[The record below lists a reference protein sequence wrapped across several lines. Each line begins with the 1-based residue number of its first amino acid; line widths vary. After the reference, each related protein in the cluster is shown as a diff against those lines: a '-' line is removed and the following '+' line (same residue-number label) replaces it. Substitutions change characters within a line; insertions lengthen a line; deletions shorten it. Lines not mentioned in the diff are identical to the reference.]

1 MKNQI
6 RSVLTAALAAALVSV
21 FAGCAFEADEPALG
35 VKTSNVWPNATNY
48 VVCTNQL
55 ARRTCNNPGAC
66 DTGDRMVVGTRLEV
80 DTVDWT
86 TRMAHFSSSPYGAGW
101 ALSSNNGEP
110 YMSRDPFIACD

>member
-6 RSVLTAALAAALVSV
+6 RSVLAVAFVSM
-21 FAGCAFEADEPALG
+21 FAGCAFESDEPTEG
-35 VKTSNVWPNATNY
+35 VTSSNVTAHATNY

-66 DTGDRMVVGTRLEV
+66 DTGDRMTVGTRLEV
-80 DTVDWT
+80 DVVDWS
-86 TRMAHFSSSPYGAGW
+86 TRMAHFTSSPYGAGW

-110 YMSRDPFIACD
+110 YMSRNPATACD